1 MRNMPGYLHPMK
13 NTISCLLAV
22 LLCQAAGAQTAYPW
36 ELGLGAG
43 AAVYLGET
51 NVVRLGEKIYSGN
64 PGLSMHFRK
73 NLNNHLALRANLTFA
88 RLSGNDR
95 HLKDPAWR
103 PERGLSFSGTLYDI
117 SALAEYYPLGLYRQK
132 NSRSRT
138 KSNERLAVSPFLI
151 LGAGVNFSRPKV
163 FWNDQQ
169 PNDYINPVLAEID
182 KNHTYTPDISLPFGL
197 GARFRTGKYFT
208 IGVETLV
215 VPTMGDYLDGI
226 SVAGTPGDNDWYL
239 FAAITGSYALGH
251 PTKPRPEPSQPEASI
266 KPAEPDQDNDGI
278 PDIYDQCPDGQGTLQ
293 LFGCPDR
300 DGDSVAD
307 RDDHCP
313 DDKGHPSLNGCP
325 DQDEDGIADKDDNC
339 PDTKGTLEYRGCPPV
354 DRDKDGVADA
364 EDLCPDMKGH
374 LRWKGCPDS
383 DSDGLPDN
391 KDACP
396 GIAGPER
403 LKGCPDT
410 DGDGIADKEDECPN
424 LAGTPGKNGCP
435 EVLPQAPGVAF
446 KAVYFGST
454 LDDWYNTS
462 IVTLDEVVAILQSN
476 PRLEARLE
484 GHTDNTGQ
492 EPANGL
498 LSEKRA
504 KRCRDYLITKG
515 IDPKRLSY
523 LGHGSNKPFVP
534 NDSRANRQLNRRVEI
549 HFLLK

>member
-1 MRNMPGYLHPMK
+1 MK
-13 NTISCLLAV
+13 NTISCLLV
-22 LLCQAAGAQTAYPW
+22 ILLFQTAGAQTPQPW
-36 ELGLGAG
+36 EIGLGAG
-43 AAVYLGET
+43 AAVYWGET
-51 NVVRLGEKIYSGN
+51 NQIQFGKKIYSIN
-64 PGLSMHFRK
+64 PSLSIHGRK
-73 NLNNHLALRANLTFA
+73 NLSNTLSLRANLTFTQ
-88 RLSGNDR
+88 LSGDDQ
-95 HLKDPAWR
+95 HFTEPAWKK
-103 PERGLSFSGTLYDI
+103 ERGLSFSGNLYEA
-117 SALAEYYPLGLYRQK
+117 SLLAEFYPIGMYSSPKRK
-132 NSRSRT
+132 SRSARKKRRAFT
-138 KSNERLAVSPFLI
+138 PFLTI
-151 LGAGVNFSRPKV
+151 GAGIHFARANVD
-163 FWNDQQ
+163 WNEQQ
-169 PNDYINPVLAEID
+169 PNDYLNPTLANVD
-182 KNHTYTPDISLPFGL
+182 KGHTPKPDISIPFGL
-197 GARFRTGKYFT
+197 GGRFRAGEHFT
-208 IGVETLV
+208 IGFEALMTPTL
-215 VPTMGDYLDGI
+215 GDYLDGI
-226 SVAGTPGDNDWYL
+226 SVAGSPDNNDGYL
-239 FAAITGSYALGH
+239 YAGLTGSYAFGN
-251 PTKPRPEPSQPEASI
+251 TQKKPRPESAQPQVAA
-266 KPAEPDQDNDGI
+266 KPAEPDRDNDGI
-278 PDIYDQCPDGQGTLQ
+278 PDIYDQCPDGPGTLQ

-300 DGDSVAD
+300 DDDTVAD
-307 RDDHCP
+307 RDDNCP
-313 DDKGHPSLNGCP
+313 DEKGHPSLNGCP

-383 DSDGLPDN
+383 DADGLPDN

-403 LKGCPDT
+403 LKGCPDS
-410 DGDGIADKEDECPN
+410 DGDGIADKEDECPS
-424 LAGTPGKNGCP
+424 LAGKPEKNGCP
-435 EVLPQAPGVAF
+435 EALPPAPGVPF

-462 IVTLDEVVAILQSN
+462 IVTLDEVVAILQADS
-476 PRLEARLE
+476 RLEARLE
-484 GHTDNTGQ
+484 GHTDDTGQ